1 MMDRFLARLIHRI
14 CVALVLVSIQLFSAA
29 HAQATK
35 PGFTMQGSADTSD
48 SPVIRDAANRPCLNV
63 EAAAKG
69 HNSNGEL
76 MDHIVSV
83 KNNCS
88 RMIRIKI
95 CYYRSDHCK
104 EATVYGYQRVDTILG
119 MMKMSTFRYSLS
131 QK

>member
-1 MMDRFLARLIHRI
+1 MIRSLFRLVLLTCMVLALTLIHDLP
-14 CVALVLVSIQLFSAA
+14 AYAQSAGPA
-29 HAQATK
+29 
-35 PGFTMQGSADTSD
+35 FRMQGAADTSD
-48 SPVIRDAANRPCLNV
+48 TPVIRDAANRPCLDV

-69 HNSNGEL
+69 HVMNGEL

-88 RMIRIKI
+88 RMIRVKV
-95 CYYRSDHCK
+95 CYYNSDHCNN
-104 EATVYGYQRVDTILG
+104 ATVYGYQRVDIILG

>member
-1 MMDRFLARLIHRI
+1 
-14 CVALVLVSIQLFSAA
+14 
-29 HAQATK
+29 
-35 PGFTMQGSADTSD
+35 MQGAADMSE
-48 SPVIRDAANRPCLNV
+48 SSVIRDGANRPCLNI

-69 HNSNGEL
+69 RPSNGEL

-95 CYYRSDHCK
+95 CYYGSDHCK
-104 EATVYGYQRVDTILG
+104 DATVYGYQRVDTILG
-119 MMKMSTFRYSLS
+119 TMKMSTFRYSLS

>member
-1 MMDRFLARLIHRI
+1 MDRSLVRLVPLI
-14 CVALVLVSIQLFSAA
+14 CVALALMSIQHLPLAY
-29 HAQATK
+29 AQATK
-35 PGFTMQGSADTSD
+35 PGLTMQGSADTLD
-48 SPVIRDAANRPCLNV
+48 SPAIRDAANRPCLNV
-63 EAAAKG
+63 EAAAKKLI
-69 HNSNGEL
+69 SNGEL

-88 RMIRIKI
+88 RTIRIKI
-95 CYYRSDHCK
+95 CYYHSDHCK

>member
-1 MMDRFLARLIHRI
+1 MIDRSLVRLVPLICAALALK
-14 CVALVLVSIQLFSAA
+14 SIQHLSVAY
-29 HAQATK
+29 AQATK
-35 PGFTMQGSADTSD
+35 PGFAMQGSADTSD
-48 SPVIRDAANRPCLNV
+48 SPVILDAANRPCLNV

-69 HNSNGEL
+69 HSANGEL

-95 CYYRSDHCK
+95 CYYHSDHCK

-119 MMKMSTFRYSLS
+119 TMKMSTFRYSLS